1 MTSSAEFSG
10 IICPSITITKDD
22 GDIDYERWERHLDHL
37 IEAGINGVLVFG
49 SIGEFYA
56 FPLDVKKQ
64 AVDFVAKHVAGRIK
78 VFAGVGDTNLN
89 NVIDF
94 AQAAEASGVDALVI
108 VSPYYFSPTA
118 GGAKAYFGAV
128 AEATNLPVILYNLS
142 LIHI

>member
-22 GDIDYERWERHLDHL
+22 GDIDYERWGQHLDHL

-64 AVDFVAKHVAGRIK
+64 AVDFVAKHVAGRGQGGSLDD
-78 VFAGVGDTNLN
+78 VVQGACVGEYLLSHGV
-89 NVIDF
+89 
-94 AQAAEASGVDALVI
+94 Q
-108 VSPYYFSPTA
+108 
-118 GGAKAYFGAV
+118 
-128 AEATNLPVILYNLS
+128 
-142 LIHI
+142 